1 LEHPFRKSNLAYAE
15 THLNEIDNLKSAIS
29 MSKESEAKFEA
40 LGDAV
45 DRLITLDISV
55 RGAINILYGAARSKY
70 GKPLSYIAAKALRE
84 RVGPQKY
91 VIIGTGLPVRGWISP
106 AISETDGP
114 TGAATLAR
122 ALYVGFKAWPMILCE
137 ELILPVVKAA
147 CRGAGLMILSPEEM
161 EKSKGSPLGVPGVVV
176 QSFPYEKEKAEKEAT
191 RILDKFDPVTVIS
204 IERVGRN
211 SKGIWHN
218 MKGLDVTRAVAKFDY
233 LFEDA
238 KKRGIFTMG
247 VGDGGNELGMGAI
260 KEAIRKGI
268 PYGAECQCPCKGGL
282 AADFEPDLAMTSTV
296 SGWASWGIEAVLAA
310 MLGKIEVL
318 HPGELE
324 VRSLLAANAEGCI
337 DGITGFVEP
346 MEDSVPGQVCA
357 GLIET
362 LRFMAGKVIS
372 ATGH

>member
-1 LEHPFRKSNLAYAE
+1 
-15 THLNEIDNLKSAIS
+15 
-29 MSKESEAKFEA
+29 MSKESEAKFEK

-55 RGAINILYGAARSKY
+55 RGAIKVLYDAARSKY
-70 GKPLSYIAAKALRE
+70 GKPLTYLAASALRE

-122 ALYVGFKAWPMILCE
+122 ALYLGFKAWPMILCE

-147 CRGAGLMILSPEEM
+147 VRGAGMMILTPEEL
-161 EKSKGSPLGVPGVVV
+161 EKSKGSLLGVPGVVV
-176 QSFPYEKEKAEKEAT
+176 QSFPYDEEKAKVEAV
-191 RILDKFDPVTVIS
+191 RILDKFNPVAVVS

-211 SKGIWHN
+211 VNGIWHN
-218 MKGLDVTRAVAKFDY
+218 MKGLDVSKAVAKFDY

-238 KKRGIFTMG
+238 KNRGIFTMG
-247 VGDGGNELGMGAI
+247 IGDGGNELGMGGI
-260 KEAIRKGI
+260 KEAIRKNI

-282 AADFEPDLAMTSTV
+282 AAEFEPDLTMAATV
-296 SGWASWGIEAVLAA
+296 SGWGSWGIEAVLAA
-310 MLGKIEVL
+310 LLGKVEVL
-318 HPGELE
+318 HSGELE
-324 VRSLLAANAEGCI
+324 IRSLLAANSEGCI

-346 MEDSVPGQVCA
+346 LEDSVPGHVCA
-357 GLIET
+357 GMIET
-362 LRFMAGKVIS
+362 LRFMVNKVLSAG
-372 ATGH
+372 GH